1 MPEPISVPA
10 RAITLPEPVQR
21 GVSVL
26 LDQLQ
31 VLSYDKIFNSK
42 VLGRGNIPH
51 HTNAIVVANHCSHLD
66 VGLVKQALG
75 EYGAQIV
82 SAGARDYFFSSTLHA
97 TYFENFTNVV
107 AFDRHDSVRQSLS
120 RFVSLI
126 HQGKRVL
133 IFPEGTRSVTGR
145 MGAFI
150 EPVIAPLGYDGRMGV
165 ALIASFAA
173 REVFVGTMATL
184 YASPESDEGI
194 GALKERLGR
203 EINPKT
209 GQPILNA
216 ATALSLIVFYMLA
229 MQCLSTVAIV
239 RQELGG
245 WKWALLQA
253 GGMTVL
259 AYWGAWAAYAAL
271 NGA

>member
-1 MPEPISVPA
+1 MEASW
-10 RAITLPEPVQR
+10 
-21 GVSVL
+21 S
-26 LDQLQ
+26 
-31 VLSYDKIFNSK
+31 
-42 VLGRGNIPH
+42 
-51 HTNAIVVANHCSHLD
+51 
-66 VGLVKQALG
+66 
-75 EYGAQIV
+75 
-82 SAGARDYFFSSTLHA
+82 
-97 TYFENFTNVV
+97 
-107 AFDRHDSVRQSLS
+107 
-120 RFVSLI
+120 
-126 HQGKRVL
+126 
-133 IFPEGTRSVTGR
+133 GR

-259 AYWGAWAAYAAL
+259 AYLGAWAAYAAL
-271 NGA
+271 SGA